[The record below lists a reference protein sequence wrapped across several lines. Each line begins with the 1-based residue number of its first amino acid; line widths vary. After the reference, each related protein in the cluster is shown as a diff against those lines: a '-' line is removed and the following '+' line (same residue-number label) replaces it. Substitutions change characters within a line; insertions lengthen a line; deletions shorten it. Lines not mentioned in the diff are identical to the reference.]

1 MTEGEGTGKAYVR
14 CEIASKASSEGEEA
28 FWDETFQEGCGME
41 IDIGIFYEDT
51 DCGGVVYYANYLKY
65 FERARTLFLEEA
77 GFSLSE
83 LMKQGVL
90 FTVVHCEIFYKSPA
104 VYREALSVE
113 TRLIELSRSVFK
125 FSHRIFE
132 KRSRRLVVEGSAKL
146 VCVGND
152 GKIKR
157 MDGKLLDGLRSR
169 VEGTAEDK

>member
-1 MTEGEGTGKAYVR
+1 
-14 CEIASKASSEGEEA
+14 
-28 FWDETFQEGCGME
+28 ME
-41 IDIGIFYEDT
+41 IDIGVFYEDT

-83 LMKQGVL
+83 SMKQGIL

-104 VYREALSVE
+104 IYRETLSVE
-113 TRLIELSRSVFK
+113 TRLIEMSRSVLK
-125 FSHRIFE
+125 FSHRVIE
-132 KRSRRLVVEGSAKL
+132 KKTRRLVVEGSAKL

-157 MDGKLLDGLRSR
+157 MERSLLDGLRSR
-169 VEGTAEDK
+169 VEGSAENI